1 MKATGIVRH
10 VDEMGRLVVPKSIRT
25 KLGLSSGSAVEFF
38 VEGDQVILGKFSS
51 VCIFCDSTE
60 DLSEFS
66 GRSLCKACIEKIKN
80 NEA

>member
-25 KLGLSSGSAVEFF
+25 KLGLSNGSAVEFF
-38 VEGDQVILGKFSS
+38 VEGDQVILTKFSS
-51 VCIFCDSTE
+51 ACIFCDGTE

-66 GRSLCKACIEKIKN
+66 GRCICRACIEKIKSE
-80 NEA
+80 EA